1 MYHYVKRWMGV
12 LLCLSTLLVGRELG
26 AQEMPAHRQM
36 MLPARLDA
44 ELYQPFAEALQQSSL
59 WHIPL
64 EENIRQ
70 IVRLQQFTLT
80 PSRPLYATLTAIA
93 PQQMQLTMALTH
105 ELWQG
110 DRLVWTETRQRQQQW
125 QYPGPRA
132 LGVGQSP
139 MAYLSYLPRG
149 AFSPLQAPSLAS
161 PFQTA
166 LFTQL
171 SHDLTQSY
179 LRWKQQ
185 QEHNL

>member
-12 LLCLSTLLVGRELG
+12 LLCVSILLAGRELG
-26 AQEMPAHRQM
+26 AQELPAHRQM
-36 MLPARLDA
+36 MLPAHLDA
-44 ELYQPFAEALQQSSL
+44 ELYQPFAQALEHSSL
-59 WHIPL
+59 WQIPL
-64 EENIRQ
+64 EANIRQ
-70 IVRLQQFTLT
+70 IVRLQHFAVT
-80 PSRPLYATLTAIA
+80 PSRPLYTTLTAIA
-93 PQQMQLTMALTH
+93 PQNMLLTMALTH

-110 DRLVWTETRQRQQQW
+110 DQLLWTETRQRQQQW

-132 LGVGQSP
+132 LSVGQSP
-139 MAYLSYLPRG
+139 MTYLSYLPRG
-149 AFSPLQAPSLAS
+149 AFSPLQAAPMVS

-185 QEHNL
+185 QEHTL